1 MLSESARMTTAAAL
15 RFRIQEPNARVRAT
29 SVIALDP
36 ASEPFVARLA
46 EDRWN
51 HATFLK
57 SPEDV
62 GAAGPDADE
71 GWLTTFDGRRTRI
84 REAVDSADQVIMV
97 AAAGGRADAAAVIG
111 RACSDRRVT
120 TTALIVG
127 AGDAADADISKTLA
141 QLRPWSLMVVIA
153 SSDDYVRDM
162 MTALRV

>member
-1 MLSESARMTTAAAL
+1 MTTAAAL
-15 RFRIQEPNARVRAT
+15 RFRIQEPNARARAT

-62 GAAGPDADE
+62 AAARPGADE
-71 GWLTTFDGRRTRI
+71 GWLTTFDGRRIRI
-84 REAVDSADQVIMV
+84 REAVDSAD
-97 AAAGGRADAAAVIG
+97 AAALIG

-127 AGDAADADISKTLA
+127 AADAADADISKTLA

>member
-15 RFRIQEPNARVRAT
+15 RFRIQEPNARARAT

-97 AAAGGRADAAAVIG
+97 AAAGGRADAAALVG

-127 AGDAADADISKTLA
+127 AADAADADISKTLA

>member
-71 GWLTTFDGRRTRI
+71 GWLTTFDGRRIRI

-97 AAAGGRADAAAVIG
+97 AAAGGRADAAALVG

-127 AGDAADADISKTLA
+127 AADAADADISKTLA

>member
-97 AAAGGRADAAAVIG
+97 AAAGGRADAAALVG

>member
-97 AAAGGRADAAAVIG
+97 AAAGGRADAAALVG

-153 SSDDYVRDM
+153 SRDDYVRDM